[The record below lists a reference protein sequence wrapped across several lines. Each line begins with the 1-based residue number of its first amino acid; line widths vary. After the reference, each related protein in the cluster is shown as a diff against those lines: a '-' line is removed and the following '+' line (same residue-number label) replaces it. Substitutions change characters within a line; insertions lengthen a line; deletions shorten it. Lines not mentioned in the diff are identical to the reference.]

1 MQRSKPG
8 QPQVYRHIIE
18 NLDWL
23 KHQEGTTQSELDTL
37 KVIQE
42 NLASLAGD
50 PSVSHMLEAKG
61 SGSSGLD
68 LTFEPEIDAVLFGR
82 A

>member
-1 MQRSKPG
+1 MQGSKPG
-8 QPQVYRHIIE
+8 QLQVYRQIIE

-42 NLASLAGD
+42 NLAGLAGD
-50 PSVSHMLEAKG
+50 PRLSQMLEAKG
-61 SGSSGLD
+61 SGSFGFN
-68 LTFEPEIDAVLFGR
+68 LTFEPEIAAVLFGR